1 MASSSIQ
8 NTKTNDSAS
17 GGQSTS
23 SIGSPITNEAYD
35 VLTALQ
41 SKLEGLEAYR
51 KYARSGNTE
60 LWQSLTRADVE
71 SVNRLVS
78 SLEQLVRDG
87 KLRSKEPGKADA

>member
-1 MASSSIQ
+1 
-8 NTKTNDSAS
+8 
-17 GGQSTS
+17 
-23 SIGSPITNEAYD
+23 
-35 VLTALQ
+35 LQ